1 MMRSTLPTSHGFVSL
16 NGTATSPLPASLA
29 PKSAF
34 VANFEFVGS
43 IDNAP
48 YLCVP
53 AAIAWR
59 ESIGGEEA
67 IRKYCHDLVTE
78 GAKKVAAVL
87 GTEVLDNESKTLTRC
102 CMANVRLPLDVA
114 NLQGMAAQAGVG
126 AGKVGMLVRDWV
138 NRTLVNDYHTYV
150 ATMWY
155 GGAWWVRMSGQV
167 YLDIEDFEWA
177 ADVLK
182 KVAQRTA
189 SGEWLGPTSK
199 L

>member
-1 MMRSTLPTSHGFVSL
+1 MRSTLPTSHGFVSL
-16 NGTATSPLPASLA
+16 NGTATSPLPPSLT

-34 VANFEFVGS
+34 IANFEFVGS

-67 IRKYCHDLVTE
+67 IRMYCHDLVTE
-78 GAKKVAAVL
+78 GAKRAAAAL
-87 GTEVLDNESKTLTRC
+87 GTEVLDNESKTLTQC
-102 CMANVRLPLDVA
+102 CMANVRLPLDA
-114 NLQGMAAQAGVG
+114 ASLQKMAAQAGVG
-126 AGKVGMLVRDWV
+126 VDKVGMLVRDWV
-138 NRTLVNDYHTYV
+138 SRTLVDEHHTNI

-177 ADVLK
+177 AEVLV
-182 KVAQRTA
+182 KVSTRAA
-189 SGEWLGPTSK
+189 SGEWLGRASK